1 MQSWRQI
8 YWNRTRKQ
16 FFDGLTDILKMTG
29 ADPPSRAPHTLY
41 TFNSKDD
48 LRMYT
53 TGCDGDI
60 GGNST
65 VNLDVDE
72 SSAHNAQIKKP
83 ATAKFWGDMRLDVR
97 PQYQGRV
104 RGGYAAFRNKPRPTL
119 FGDILDNI
127 EFHEYIALRLRVSG
141 DPITHNSYF
150 VNLQTNGP
158 ITTDV
163 WQHRLFFQKKNEWED
178 VFIPFRNFVRTNNG
192 ELSEIQL
199 EMSDK
204 LRSVG
209 ISLLGGNA
217 GVSGKYELNI
227 DSIRIVNEE
236 DAVSDLEFD
245 PTSQKEKGQTWEDI
259 KI

>member
-16 FFDGLTDILKMTG
+16 LVDGLTDILKMTG
-29 ADPPSRAPHTLY
+29 ADPPSRAPKTLFS
-41 TFNSKDD
+41 FNSKED
-48 LRMYT
+48 LRMYA

-65 VNLDVDE
+65 ANLDLDE
-72 SSAHNAQIKKP
+72 SAHNARIGKP
-83 ATAKFWGDMRLDVR
+83 ATAKFWGDMRLDVK
-97 PQYQGRV
+97 PQYKGRV
-104 RGGYAAFRNKPRPTL
+104 RGGYAAFRNKHRPSL

-127 EFHEYIALRLRVSG
+127 EFHEYIALRLRLGG
-141 DPITHNSYF
+141 DPSTHNSYF

-158 ITTDV
+158 ISTDV
-163 WQHRLFFQKKNEWED
+163 WQHRLYFQRKNEWED
-178 VFIPFRNFVRTNNG
+178 LFIPFRSFVRTNNG

-199 EMSDK
+199 QMSDK

-217 GVSGKYELNI
+217 GISGKYELNI
-227 DSIRIVNEE
+227 DSVRIVNEE
-236 DAVSDLEFD
+236 DAVSDLD
-245 PTSQKEKGQTWEDI
+245 PATSSEKEGQSWEDI